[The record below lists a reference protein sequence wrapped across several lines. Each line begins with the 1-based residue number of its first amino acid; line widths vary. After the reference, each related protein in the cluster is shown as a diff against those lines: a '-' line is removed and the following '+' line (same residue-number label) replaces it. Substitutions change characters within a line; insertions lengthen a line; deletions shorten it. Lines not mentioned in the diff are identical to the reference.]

1 MNNEK
6 PYITE
11 IKIITQKIKK
21 YNPNYGDDRLC
32 ECGHTYYRHFDS
44 WKNMENVGCKYCPCY
59 DFQEAIITPEKITEI
74 EKLLRKE
81 ENNYF
86 IELEND
92 FKNGKIDEK
101 RYHEYLLELKF
112 RSNW

>member
-11 IKIITQKIKK
+11 IITQKIKK

-44 WKNMENVGCKYCPCY
+44 WAEMENVGCKYCQCY
-59 DFQEAIITPEKITEI
+59 DFQEVIITPEKITEI

>member
-1 MNNEK
+1 MMNNEK
-6 PYITE
+6 PYLTE
-11 IKIITQKIKK
+11 IITQEIKK

-32 ECGHTYYRHFDS
+32 ECGHTYYRHFDT
-44 WKNMENVGCKYCPCY
+44 WENMENVGCKYCLCY

>member
-6 PYITE
+6 PYLTE
-11 IKIITQKIKK
+11 IITQEIKK

-32 ECGHTYYRHFDS
+32 ECGHTYYRHFDT
-44 WKNMENVGCKYCPCY
+44 WENMENVGCKYCLCY

>member
-6 PYITE
+6 PYLTE
-11 IKIITQKIKK
+11 IITQEIKK

-32 ECGHTYYRHFDS
+32 ECGHTYYRHFDT
-44 WKNMENVGCKYCPCY
+44 WENMENVGCKYCLCH